1 MEKRRYV
8 SCTGDIRDAGSI
20 PGLERSPG
28 GQRGNHSSL
37 LPGESHGRRSLVGH
51 SPQGHTES
59 DSTEA
64 TWHAGAPRPP
74 WPSLSSWVNVSLALY
89 SIVVGFVAGWCPQLV
104 RCHHGHGVVLPLAAC
119 CGLAFQALWRC
130 CSPLPSSC
138 SSWASTATPRLLQP
152 RRYHQPPN
160 LPLQPS
166 LSLLSSRGPSW
177 PSFRHLKLNSPQ
189 NVSSLSHLLLLVSS
203 PTQGVAPPSIPPD
216 SPGSVT
222 ALSLSS
228 CMTWGLSFL
237 IYKME

>member
-138 SSWASTATPRLLQP
+138 CCLPGC
-152 RRYHQPPN
+152 QPPFCTCR
-160 LPLQPS
+160 PPPKAAVEVTGSDGSRQPHKRWGAFHRPRHPVEAGPPAVWVLCPAALICQVNCVVFRGPQLTS
-166 LSLLSSRGPSW
+166 LMPLSSG
-177 PSFRHLKLNSPQ
+177 
-189 NVSSLSHLLLLVSS
+189 
-203 PTQGVAPPSIPPD
+203 
-216 SPGSVT
+216 
-222 ALSLSS
+222 
-228 CMTWGLSFL
+228 
-237 IYKME
+237 